1 MFFFIVEGTIIPP
14 HQKTKQYKKEKGTKG
29 GVCSIMGNKERNKY
43 VINQIISATL
53 ILFQDKKWQEI
64 SISEIITKA
73 EVSRNSFY
81 RNFENK
87 EDILKK
93 HLKDLSESWFSTVT
107 GQNDLSFSEKL
118 ESIFSH
124 CEDNKVFYQRLNE
137 QGQLYLFKDIMTDS
151 MDLTPDST
159 AMEAYMKSYIIYM
172 LYGWVETWLNRGM
185 KESAEDISFI
195 FSTVK

>member
-1 MFFFIVEGTIIPP
+1 
-14 HQKTKQYKKEKGTKG
+14 
-29 GVCSIMGNKERNKY
+29 MGNKERNKY
-43 VINQIISATL
+43 VIHQIISATL

-93 HLKDLSESWFSTVT
+93 HLKDLSESWFSAVT

-118 ESIFSH
+118 KSIFSH

-137 QGQLYLFKDIMTDS
+137 QGLLYLFKDIMTDS
-151 MDLTPDST
+151 MDLTPEST
-159 AMEAYMKSYIIYM
+159 AMEAYMKSYVIYM